1 MQAPGVTPSTQVS
14 DRPSS
19 KIPCNRIVLS
29 DVGSGVDPGMS
40 EVPLL
45 SDGSALDSLYRSEGP
60 GLVRLARLLTG
71 SPESAED
78 AVQEAFSRLQPRLG
92 QVENPGG
99 YLRTTV
105 VNLCRDTLRGRQRA
119 DQLESRRFERIHITS
134 EANEMIDVL
143 LRLPYRQRAVLVM
156 RFWADWSE
164 FEIADALGCRPGTV
178 KTLASRGLAR
188 LRKEMAL

>member
-1 MQAPGVTPSTQVS
+1 MS
-14 DRPSS
+14 DS
-19 KIPCNRIVLS
+19 
-29 DVGSGVDPGMS
+29 
-40 EVPLL
+40 PLL
-45 SDGSALDSLYRSEGP
+45 REGDALDSLFRTEGP

-78 AVQEAFSRLQPRLG
+78 AVQEAFARLQSRTE
-92 QVENPGG
+92 QVDNPGG

-105 VNLCRDTLRGRQRA
+105 VNLCRDSMRGRQRA
-119 DQLESRRFERIHITS
+119 DRLETKRFERIHLTS

-156 RFWADWSE
+156 RYWADWSE
-164 FEIADALGCRPGTV
+164 SEIAEALDCRPGTV

-188 LRKEMAL
+188 LRKEMSL